1 MLAQKYKKVENKPS
15 KFVLGQAK
23 ISLFVFKNR
32 HIVHHSI
39 RIFTCFHLYL
49 T

>member
-23 ISLFVFKNR
+23 ISLFF
-32 HIVHHSI
+32 
-39 RIFTCFHLYL
+39 
-49 T
+49 